1 MNVEISEE
9 EYLAEADKALSELL
23 DKYNVDLCAEFECEF
38 WLEMREPARPILKIV
53 C

>member
-1 MNVEISEE
+1 MNIEISEE

-23 DKYNVDLCAEFECEF
+23 DKYNVDLCADCETEF
-38 WLEMREPARPILKIV
+38 WLELRPPAKPTLKIV